1 MAASSG
7 LERKSLDDEDED
19 LGLFK
24 GEDERRKRLRPQ
36 RWTEAEDARLCAA
49 MLNYG
54 ESRWKEISQF
64 VGTRNRAQCLQRW
77 RNVVKPGLEI
87 NQAPED
93 EAPAPYCEPL
103 ADTTHIDESEIPT
116 PPPSYR
122 RLAEMRYCAWRSTSP
137 SYTPPHR
144 AQQLA
149 SYPQFLDTE
158 VKVDHLSPS

>member
-1 MAASSG
+1 MASSSS
-7 LERKSLDDEDED
+7 LEQKSLDDEDED
-19 LGLFK
+19 LSIFK

-64 VGTRNRAQCLQRW
+64 VRTRNRAQCLQRW
-77 RNVVKPGLEI
+77 RNVVKPGLEL
-87 NQAPED
+87 NQPPED

-103 ADTTHIDESEIPT
+103 ADNNHMEDAELQT
-116 PPPSYR
+116 PSPAYR
-122 RLAEMRYCAWRSTSP
+122 RLGEMRYCAWRSTSS

-144 AQQLA
+144 PQQLP
-149 SYPQFLDTE
+149 SYPQFLDAE
-158 VKVDHLSPS
+158 VKVDHLSAA